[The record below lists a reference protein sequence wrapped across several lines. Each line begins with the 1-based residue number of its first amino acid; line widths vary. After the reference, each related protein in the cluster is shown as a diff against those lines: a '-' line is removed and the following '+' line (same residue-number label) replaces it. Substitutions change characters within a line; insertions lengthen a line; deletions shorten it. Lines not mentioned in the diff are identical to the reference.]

1 MAFIGVDLRPI
12 GIKKLQRKL
21 QKQRDREARELAV
34 SKETEQ
40 GIQENPIERNKFQI
54 D

>member
-1 MAFIGVDLRPI
+1 MAFIVDIIPLR
-12 GIKKLQRKL
+12 IKKLQRKL
-21 QKQRDREARELAV
+21 EKQRFREARERAI

-40 GIQENPIERNKFQI
+40 GIQENPIKGNQFRI